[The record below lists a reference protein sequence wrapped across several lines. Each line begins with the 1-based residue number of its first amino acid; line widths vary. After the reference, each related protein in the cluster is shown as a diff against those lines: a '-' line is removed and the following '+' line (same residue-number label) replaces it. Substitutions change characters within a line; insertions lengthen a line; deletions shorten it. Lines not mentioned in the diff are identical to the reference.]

1 MNEYKGIYLAFL
13 TAIISGFA
21 IFLNKFAV
29 SAWSN
34 SSVFTA
40 AKNLIA
46 AAFLVSLIFLLR
58 KLPEL
63 KTLSKKQWLLLAAI
77 GLIGGSVPFL
87 LFFRGLTLT
96 LASSAAF
103 IQKTLFIWVALMAL
117 PFLKEKISSLQF
129 LALGIILVGIYLL
142 KPLGNFRF
150 GYGELLILLATFL
163 WAIESIIAKF
173 ALRNISALIVGSA
186 RMFFGSFF
194 LLFYLFLA
202 GDLGQLFVFS
212 WIKIEW
218 LIISGAVLFGYVF
231 AWYSALKF
239 APATVVSAIL
249 VIAAPITLLLDSI
262 FVTHRLATLPL
273 IPMVMIT
280 IGVLFFT
287 KFLARFKLFLQKKF
301 HYDRRIADV
310 C

>member
-173 ALRNISALIVGSA
+173 ALRNISALTVGSA

-301 HYDRRIADV
+301 HYDRRITDV